1 MRATFDSNCLV
12 DLELTQAASSDLREL
27 IRLVIGARS
36 RSVFQEYMVRQF
48 RLRRTVG
55 RRYISDDC
63 FDGPVDGTKTLSE
76 HRGLALS
83 NAHWQMMAP
92 D

>member
-1 MRATFDSNCLV
+1 MNSLV
-12 DLELTQAASSDLREL
+12 GLELTQAASSDLREL

-55 RRYISDDC
+55 RRYISENA
-63 FDGPVDGTKTLSE
+63 FTVRSMGPRHYRSTGD
-76 HRGLALS
+76 
-83 NAHWQMMAP
+83 WP
-92 D
+92 